1 MRSAKLMNGR
11 VFAGARALY
20 RAAGV
25 DGKDFGKPIIAIAN
39 SFDEFL
45 PGHVHLNKV
54 GRLISDAIKEAGG
67 IPREFNTMA
76 VDDGIAMGHTGMLY
90 SLPSRDIIADTVE
103 YQVNAHCADAL
114 ICIPNC
120 DKVVPGMLMAAL
132 RLNIPTVF
140 VSGGPM
146 EAGTTVLPDGTV
158 KKNTDLIDVMYASA
172 DDNLNEEDLLA
183 YEKTVCPTCGSC
195 AGMFTANSMN
205 CLTEAIGLALPGNG
219 TILASHSYR
228 KDLFKRAAEQ
238 VVKIAKQ
245 YYDDDDDSVL
255 PRSIATKKAFE
266 NAMTMDVAMG
276 GSTNTVLHILAMAQS
291 ADVDFTL
298 DDIERISHTVPCICK
313 ASPSGKWEISD
324 VHRAGGITGIL
335 GELDR
340 AGKLHRDGHSIDYKS
355 LEDKLNDWD
364 IMRDTCTEEAKQM
377 YLAAPGHIVSPE
389 PWTHTTLFDSLDRDR
404 VNGAIHDIDHPAVTE
419 GGLAV
424 LRGNLAPDGCVV
436 KTAGV
441 PKEIWTFRGPALVVE
456 SQEQAIEVILND
468 TLKPGMALVIR
479 YEGPKG
485 GPGMQEMLY
494 PTSFVK
500 GKGIGKQVAML
511 TDGRYSGGSSGLAI
525 GHIAPEAANK
535 GPIALIKNGD
545 IINIDIPNRT
555 VNVELSDEE
564 LAQRRAELEAGDGY
578 VAHRDRKVSQ
588 ALKAY
593 AAFARS
599 ADKGAT
605 RDPELIDKLS
615 GLA

>member
-54 GRLISDAIKEAGG
+54 GRLISEAIKEAGG

-238 VVKIAKQ
+238 IVKIAKQ
-245 YYDDDDDSVL
+245 YYDDDDETVL
-255 PRSIATKKAFE
+255 PRSIATKEAFE

-313 ASPSGKWEISD
+313 ASPSGEWEISD

-340 AGKLHRDGHSIDYKS
+340 AGKLHRDVHSIDYKT

-377 YLAAPGHIVSPE
+377 YLAAPGHIVSPD
-389 PWTHTTLFDSLDRDR
+389 PWTHTTLFDFLDRDR

-564 LAQRRAELEAGDGY
+564 LAQRRTELEAGDGY

-605 RDPELIDKLS
+605 RDPELINKLS